1 MTWQATLFWLA
12 NMVCD
17 TVGQLSFKAASLSA
31 DEADGW
37 DHWKRLAQSPFL
49 WIGIFACVFE
59 FIFWLSFLSLVPLA
73 MGLFVGSANMITVM
87 LGGRYFFGEQITP
100 WRAGAISLIAFG
112 VMLVG
117 WGHA

>member
-1 MTWQATLFWLA
+1 M
-12 NMVCD
+12 
-17 TVGQLSFKAASLSA
+17 
-31 DEADGW
+31 
-37 DHWKRLAQSPFL
+37 
-49 WIGIFACVFE
+49 
-59 FIFWLSFLSLVPLA
+59 PLA